1 MYQPSG
7 LKNFFRQIFSKN
19 IVHWISYREI
29 SGSAI
34 LICVALLVGITSGAG
49 VLLFNKMI
57 ELVHWGALNGFGF
70 VLLLCG
76 HWAFMLV
83 PVMPLAGGLIVGLVI
98 HFFLR
103 EDRYHG
109 VAGVMEAV
117 ALARGRLYYRLLPM
131 KTIAAS
137 LSVGSGASVGP
148 EDPSVQIGS
157 NLGSMF
163 GQLLRFSDE
172 RVCVL
177 VAAGAAGGIA
187 AAFNAP
193 VAGVFFALEIIIGEL
208 SSKAF
213 GIIALAAMVSAVFT
227 QAISGPEPAFHVPAY
242 ALHSIWELPL
252 YLGLGVMSGPI
263 ATTYIHLLYIARDI
277 FDRWKIPRWIKPAI
291 AGLIVGLVGIY
302 LPQVF
307 GVGYETIEKILD
319 VKPLAL
325 NLLLLLLMAKLI
337 LTPISIGGGFF
348 GGVFAPSLF
357 LGATA
362 GGAYGLVVQQLFPSL
377 NIDPPAFAMVGMAA
391 VLAGAV
397 HAPLTA
403 IILLFEMT
411 NDYRIILPL
420 MFAVTVSLFISRYLQ
435 CDSVYTFGLARKG
448 IRLERGRVVD
458 ILESINVG
466 EIMEKKVV
474 ALRETDSLV
483 TASNLFLQTQHHSL
497 PVLNESG
504 DLSGILTVQD
514 IARMPYE
521 VNNENRTV
529 GEACTRDLL
538 VANPDETIGAA
549 LCRMGGRD
557 LDSLPVVLR
566 NNPKCLVGLLRSNDI
581 VRAYDLALTR
591 REQIRHRAH
600 QERLSN
606 VEDVNVEKI
615 MVESGSPCANKQI
628 RAVAWPRETIIA
640 TVRRGRKIFIPDG
653 DTILKVGDV
662 LVVVADIEMREHIQ
676 RLCSSASDA

>member
-1 MYQPSG
+1 MYLLVGIRSFY
-7 LKNFFRQIFSKN
+7 KRIFSKN
-19 IVHWISYREI
+19 VVHWINYEGMPESVV
-29 SGSAI
+29 
-34 LICVALLVGITSGAG
+34 LICAALLVGITSGSG
-49 VLLFNKMI
+49 VLLFKKTI
-57 ELVHWGALNGFGF
+57 EVVHWGVFNGLGF
-70 VLLLCG
+70 TLLFFG
-76 HWAFMLV
+76 HWTFMLM
-83 PVMPLAGGLIVGLVI
+83 PVIPLIGGLVVGMVI

-117 ALARGRLYYRLLPM
+117 ALAGGRLYYRLLPA

-137 LSVGSGASVGP
+137 LSIGSGASVGP

-172 RVCVL
+172 RVRIL

-193 VAGVFFALEIIIGEL
+193 IAGVFFALEIIIGEL

-213 GIIALAAMVSAVFT
+213 GIIALAAVVSSVFT

-242 ALHSIWELPL
+242 ALHSVWELPL
-252 YLGLGVMSGPI
+252 YLGLGIICGPI
-263 ATTYIHLLYIARDI
+263 AAIYIRFLYAARDV
-277 FDRWKIPRWIKPAI
+277 FDRWNIPRWLKPAI

-307 GVGYETIEKILD
+307 GVGYETIGKILD
-319 VKPLAL
+319 AKPLAL
-325 NLLLLLLMAKLI
+325 RLLLLLLMAKLI

-357 LGATA
+357 LGATT
-362 GGAYGLVVQQLFPSL
+362 GGAYGLIVQRLFPAL
-377 NIDPPAFAMVGMAA
+377 DIAPPAFAMVGMAA

-411 NDYRIILPL
+411 DNYRIILPL
-420 MFAVTVSLFISRYLQ
+420 MFAVAVSLFISRHLQ
-435 CDSVYTFGLARKG
+435 RDSVYTFGLARKG

-458 ILESINVG
+458 VLESITVD

-474 ALRETDSLV
+474 TLREADSV
-483 TASNLFLQTQHHSL
+483 MTASNLLLRTRHRSL
-497 PVLNESG
+497 PVLNETG
-504 DLSGILTVQD
+504 ELSGILTVQD
-514 IARMPYE
+514 IERVQNE
-521 VNNENRTV
+521 VNTKGCTV
-529 GEACTRDLL
+529 GETCTRDLFL
-538 VANPDETIGAA
+538 ANPDETIGAA
-549 LCRMGGRD
+549 LRRMGVRD

-566 NNPKCLVGLLRSNDI
+566 NNPHCLVGLLSSADI

-591 REQIRHRAH
+591 REQIRHRTH
-600 QERLSN
+600 QTHLN
-606 VEDVNVEKI
+606 TIGGVNVEKV
-615 MVESGSPCANKQI
+615 MVESGSPCVNKRI
-628 RAVAWPRETIIA
+628 REVAWPRESIVA

-653 DTILKVGDV
+653 DTLLKVGDV
-662 LVVVADIEMREHIQ
+662 LVVVADIELREQIQ
-676 RLCSSASDA
+676 HLCSPQV